1 MNTSVTPLVAGH
13 RYKALWTNFDDH
25 VFVLCKKV
33 CRKLP
38 ALSRISNYMS
48 FEKNRILLKR
58 LVESQYCPLTWMF
71 YSRKVNSKI
80 NHIHGRYLK

>member
-1 MNTSVTPLVAGH
+1 MKLNEYKCHPLVGGH

-33 CRKLP
+33 CRKLA

-48 FEKNRILLKR
+48 FEKKQNSFKKICRITVWVLPIDLDV
-58 LVESQYCPLTWMF
+58 L
-71 YSRKVNSKI
+71 
-80 NHIHGRYLK
+80 

>member
-1 MNTSVTPLVAGH
+1 MERLENDAKLAVEWFEHNYMKLNEYKCHPLLAGH

-33 CRKLP
+33 CRKLT

-48 FEKNRILLKR
+48 FEKIT
-58 LVESQYCPLTWMF
+58 EF
-71 YSRKVNSKI
+71 F
-80 NHIHGRYLK
+80 